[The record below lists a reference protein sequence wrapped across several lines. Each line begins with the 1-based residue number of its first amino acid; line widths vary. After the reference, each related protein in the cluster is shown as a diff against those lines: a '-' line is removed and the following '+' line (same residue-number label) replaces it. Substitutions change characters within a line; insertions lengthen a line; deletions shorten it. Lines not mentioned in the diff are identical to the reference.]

1 MDWDFH
7 QTKYAPCK
15 SVTIFLVESNAQHG
29 AWKKSGN
36 VLGVVSTADINPRIP
51 GANLQISLILVA
63 DLTDNIKTEAYEK
76 RLEQKEKE
84 NNLLKTDF
92 QDRIK
97 ILKKKLHMLKA
108 KRF

>member
-1 MDWDFH
+1 MDLDFH

-36 VLGVVSTADINPRIP
+36 VLGAVSTADINPRIP

-63 DLTDNIKTEAYEK
+63 DLTDNIKTEAPGGVTREVFFERVCD
-76 RLEQKEKE
+76 RLPMAP
-84 NNLLKTDF
+84 L
-92 QDRIK
+92 I
-97 ILKKKLHMLKA
+97 H
-108 KRF
+108 